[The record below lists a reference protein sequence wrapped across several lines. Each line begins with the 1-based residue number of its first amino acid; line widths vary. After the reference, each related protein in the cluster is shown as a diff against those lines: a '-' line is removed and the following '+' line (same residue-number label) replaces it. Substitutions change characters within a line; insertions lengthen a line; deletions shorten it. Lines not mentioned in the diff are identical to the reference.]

1 MAGSAD
7 PLTSTR
13 LTRRAPVTYSH
24 GLDPARLLRSGL
36 RPATGRLV
44 LAAVAFVIKDSPLWV
59 LPLVTATV
67 IDTLVDGGDL
77 SDLAPAAGLAATTI
91 LANVIANAVY
101 VRAFSK
107 AVRQFGARLREAL
120 AARLQEL
127 SIGYHMR
134 SSAAVAQTKVV
145 RDVENI
151 ELMMQQTFG
160 PVLSAMTILVGA
172 SIATATRVPQF
183 LPVFALAVP
192 VAAALI
198 TWLRRRTAAPN
209 EAFRHSVEDMS
220 SSVGEMS
227 SLLAV
232 TRAHGLESV
241 SVRRIVDTSERVQQ
255 AGIFLDRLNGRFG
268 AISWSSYQLL
278 TLGCLFGAATV
289 SITGLVEISVGE
301 VVLLS
306 TYFSLLTG
314 SISAAF
320 QVAPIVTKGLESR
333 RSIVEVLQEP
343 DVEQNACKP
352 AVADVKGRV
361 EFRGVSFSYGGA
373 PVIRGVD
380 LSIAEG
386 ETVAFVGQSGSGKST
401 LINLAL
407 GFLRPTAGHV
417 LLDGVDINSIDMRS
431 ARQFFSV
438 VPQES
443 VLFRG
448 TIRENV
454 AYGIDDVTDQMVTS
468 ALANAN
474 ANFVFALPR
483 GWDSTVGD
491 RGAQLSGGQRQRLA
505 IARALIRDPQVLI
518 LDEATA
524 ALDPESEAQVRD
536 ALHRLSENRTTL
548 IVAHRLSTIRK
559 ADRIVVLDD
568 GAITE
573 SGSHEELVAL
583 GRVYA
588 RLLAQQ

>member
-1 MAGSAD
+1 MTHTHA
-7 PLTSTR
+7 
-13 LTRRAPVTYSH
+13 
-24 GLDPARLLRSGL
+24 LDPARLLRSGL
-36 RPATGRLV
+36 RPARARLV
-44 LAAVAFVIKDSPLWV
+44 VAAVAFVIKDSPLWV
-59 LPLVTATV
+59 LPLVTASV

-77 SDLAPAAGLAATTI
+77 ADLVPPASLAAATI
-91 LANVIANAVY
+91 VANVIANAAY

-120 AARLQEL
+120 ASRLQEL
-127 SIGYHMR
+127 SIGYHVR

-151 ELMMQQTFG
+151 ELMLQQSFG
-160 PVLSAMTILVGA
+160 PVLSAMTVLVGA
-172 SIATATRVPQF
+172 SVATASRVPQF

-232 TRAHGLESV
+232 TRAHGLETV
-241 SVRRIVDTSERVQQ
+241 SVQRVVDTSERVQR
-255 AGIFLDRLNGRFG
+255 AGMSLDRLNGRFG

-278 TLGCLFGAATV
+278 TLGCLFGAAVV
-289 SITGLVEISVGE
+289 SIVGLVDISVGE

-314 SISAAF
+314 SISGAF
-320 QVAPIVTKGLESR
+320 QVAPIITKGLESR
-333 RSIVEVLQEP
+333 RSIVDVLQDP
-343 DVEQNACKP
+343 DVEQNAGKP
-352 AVADVKGRV
+352 TVGSVTGRV
-361 EFRGVSFSYGGA
+361 DFRNVSFGYGSG
-373 PVIRGVD
+373 PVLRGID
-380 LSIAEG
+380 LSVGEG
-386 ETVAFVGQSGSGKST
+386 QTVAFVGQSGSGKST

-407 GFLRPTAGHV
+407 GFLRPSTGHV
-417 LLDGVDINSIDMRS
+417 LLDGTDINTLDMRT

-448 TIRENV
+448 TVRENV
-454 AYGIDDVTDQMVTS
+454 AYGIDDVTDKMVTD
-468 ALANAN
+468 ALVNAN
-474 ANFVFALPR
+474 AGFVFDLPQ
-483 GWDSTVGD
+483 GWDSPVGD

-505 IARALIRDPQVLI
+505 IARALIRDPRVLI

-524 ALDPESEAQVRD
+524 ALDPESEAEVRD
-536 ALHRLSENRTTL
+536 ALQRLSERRTTL
-548 IVAHRLSTIRK
+548 IVAHRLSTVRQ

-568 GAITE
+568 GTIAE
-573 SGSHEELVAL
+573 SGSHEELIDL
-583 GRVYA
+583 RGVYA
-588 RLLAQQ
+588 RLVSQQ